1 MPDQSNRERLQGLVS
16 EALQEIAD
24 LVRRELALLRAELT
38 ESTRQVVFGL
48 AMVTGAA
55 VFAIGAVSVLI
66 RAGVA
71 WLATV
76 LHSEALAALIGAG
89 VTAAI
94 AVGLVL
100 YGWKKVSSAR
110 LAPAHTVHSFQAD
123 KQVILSKT
131 ASK

>member
-1 MPDQSNRERLQGLVS
+1 MPDQSNRENLQGLVS

-24 LVRRELALLRAELT
+24 LARRELALLRAELT
-38 ESTRQVVFGL
+38 ADTRQMVFGL
-48 AMVTGAA
+48 AMVAGAA

-66 RAGVA
+66 KAGVA

-100 YGWKKVSSAR
+100 YGWKRVSSTR
-110 LAPAHTVHSFQAD
+110 LVPAHTMHSLQTD
-123 KQVILSKT
+123 KQVLSET
-131 ASK
+131 VSK